1 MLVVRIVALV
11 AMKLKK
17 EKSVTNQ
24 VIIMLKKMKVLK
36 IRMNQKIRI
45 SKMKIQMKLQKSG
58 KLMIHFDFD

>member
-36 IRMNQKIRI
+36 IRMSQKIRI

>member
-36 IRMNQKIRI
+36 IRMSQKIRI

-58 KLMIHFDFD
+58 KLMIHVDFD

>member
-1 MLVVRIVALV
+1 VLVVRIVALV

>member
-1 MLVVRIVALV
+1 VLVVRIVALV

-36 IRMNQKIRI
+36 IRMSQKIRI